1 MLRGGLMRFRAMEGQ
16 SGFIAGLGVAQIV
29 SWGTLIYAFPLLASP
44 MMATFG
50 WGRAEIFG
58 LASLALAVAGLAAY
72 PVGHAIDRGH
82 GRVMMAGGSALAA
95 LSLLAWAG
103 DALLLVPVCV
113 LVGVAQAMTLYEAG
127 FAVISRRYGP
137 EARRGITAL
146 TLWGGF
152 ASTVFVPVTQL
163 LLDWLGWRGTLEVLA
178 LVNLIVCLPLHLW
191 AIEGGIAARTSG
203 TAAGQD
209 AGIVRWALRQ
219 PAFWGLLV
227 TFTLYYALFS
237 GISFHM
243 YPLLT
248 EHGLSVTEVVTVMTL
263 IGPAQVAGRIIVAA
277 VAEKAPIRQVGI
289 ATILT
294 LPLALGLLLVPASGM
309 VPMVLFA
316 LVYGAANGIMT
327 IIRGAA
333 VPEMLT
339 GRAYGAVNGLMSLPG
354 AVCRAMAPML
364 TALLWEVSGSYQL
377 VLWLGIAVCLPVLG
391 GFLLAAFMRPTG
403 PHDDPHQRV

>member
-1 MLRGGLMRFRAMEGQ
+1 MAGP
-16 SGFIAGLGVAQIV
+16 SGFIAGLGMAQIV

-44 MMATFG
+44 MAVEFG
-50 WGRAEIFG
+50 WGRVEIFG

-72 PVGHAIDRGH
+72 PVGSAIDRGH
-82 GRVMMAGGSALAA
+82 GRLVMTGGSALTA
-95 LSLLAWAG
+95 LSLLGWAWAG
-103 DALLLVPVCV
+103 EAWLLVPIFV

-127 FAVISRRYGP
+127 FAVISRRYGV

-152 ASTVFVPVTQL
+152 ASTIFVPVTQF
-163 LLDWLGWRGTLEVLA
+163 LLDRLGWRGTLEILA
-178 LVNLIVCLPLHLW
+178 LVNLIVCLPLHLRVVDG
-191 AIEGGIAARTSG
+191 ATALRTDG
-203 TAAGQD
+203 ATTD
-209 AGIVRWALRQ
+209 PDKGIVRWALRQ
-219 PAFWGLLV
+219 PAFWGLL
-227 TFTLYYALFS
+227 TAFTLYYALFS

-277 VAEKAPIRQVGI
+277 IAETAPIRHVGI
-289 ATILT
+289 ATILA
-294 LPLALGLLLVPASGM
+294 LPLALALLLVPSSGM
-309 VPMVLFA
+309 VSMVLFA

-339 GRAYGAVNGLMSLPG
+339 GRAYGAVNGVMSLPG
-354 AVCRAMAPML
+354 AVCRALAPML

-391 GFLLAAFMRPTG
+391 GFLLAAITRPRDRHSSPPTA
-403 PHDDPHQRV
+403 P